1 MKPQSLLV
9 VAVTTALITL
19 CTSFN
24 SGNER
29 SFTKSSA
36 VARDNVH
43 YYFYLYDDTYD
54 AFVTTS
60 QEIASLELTYD
71 VYVDTN
77 PFGGTLLARGY
88 ANNSYPHTLWASVF
102 LYGHF

>member
-1 MKPQSLLV
+1 MKPSSLLV
-9 VAVTTALITL
+9 VALTTALITL
-19 CTSFN
+19 CTSFS
-24 SGNER
+24 SGKGA
-29 SFTKSSA
+29 SPKSPAAA
-36 VARDNVH
+36 VDNVH

-54 AFVTTS
+54 GFATTS
-60 QEIASLELTYD
+60 QEIARLELTYD

-88 ANNSYPHTLWASVF
+88 ANNNFPHTIWASVL